1 VTVSEKERG
10 ILDGVAA
17 GLSNQAIATAVGYK
31 NGQVVKNRLRQLCKR
46 IRKELGMEVEN
57 RVQVARLVW
66 EKRI

>member
-1 VTVSEKERG
+1 MTVSEKERG